1 MLINTVQ
8 LRSAQVHILLRPS
21 RRFDVVETSE
31 DDDDDEISESREDE
45 L

>member
-31 DDDDDEISESREDE
+31 DDDDEISESCEDE